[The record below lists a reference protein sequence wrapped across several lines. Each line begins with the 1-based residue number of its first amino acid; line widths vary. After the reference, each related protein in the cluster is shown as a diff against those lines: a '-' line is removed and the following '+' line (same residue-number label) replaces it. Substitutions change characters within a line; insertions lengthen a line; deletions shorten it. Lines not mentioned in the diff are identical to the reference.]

1 MLRVT
6 EILRPANRVIDSLVH
21 PDAAGDRREFERH
34 RAFILANLLG
44 GIAALVLLPLA
55 LALVGPITLPV
66 TLALAWLIAQI
77 PVAMFLS
84 RSGSIAMAHL
94 ASALLFASFIGAM
107 AALTGGIESF
117 ALLWLAIAPLEA
129 ALSGSRKVIGI
140 VAAASAAIVAGL
152 ALADPLA
159 LPRFAF
165 PGADISK
172 AAMEAVTGAAALAYA
187 GVLALRID
195 WDNRRGRQLLRER
208 EAKYWLVA
216 ENVTDVISLHAAD
229 GSVQFV
235 SPSVQ
240 SVVGVRRREVMG
252 KGLFARVH
260 VADRPAFLK
269 AISDAAMSG
278 EPANIEFRIRHS
290 SPGTHDGHCDYLW
303 LEMNARS
310 VERSVPGVEG
320 DVVAVYRDIS
330 DRKAHEAMLAEAR
343 EEAEA
348 ASAAKTRFLANVSH
362 ELRTPLNAIIGF
374 SDLLRNTPHLL
385 QNAEKSGEYIDLI
398 HDSGRHLLQVVNDIL
413 DMSKIETGNFDLVVE
428 PFDLAETIEACVR
441 MMRGEADKKDIE
453 LIADVP
459 KSLREFSADSRACKQ
474 ILLNL
479 ISNAVKFSDAGNTVV
494 VAAHRERDH
503 LVMRVRDRGIGI
515 AREDLDR
522 LGKPFFQAN
531 SGYNR
536 AHEGTGL
543 GLSVVKGLAE
553 LHGGDVEFESRLGKG
568 TTVSVRLPWTGAAH
582 EDKLPQEQPA
592 PARKIA

>member
-6 EILRPANRVIDSLVH
+6 EILRPANRVIDTLVH

-34 RAFILANLLG
+34 RAFILANLAG
-44 GIAALVLLPLA
+44 GIAALVLLPLT
-55 LALVGPITLPV
+55 LALFGPITLPV

-84 RSGSIAMAHL
+84 RSGSIATAHL
-94 ASALLFASFIGAM
+94 ASALLFAAFIGAM

-140 VAAASAAIVAGL
+140 VAGVSAGIVAGL
-152 ALADPLA
+152 AMIDPA
-159 LPRFAF
+159 GLPRFAF
-165 PGADISK
+165 PGTEISQ
-172 AAMEAVTGAAALAYA
+172 AALEAVAGAAALAYA

-195 WDNRRGRQLLRER
+195 WDNRRGRMLLHER

-216 ENVTDVISLHAAD
+216 ENVTDVISLHTAD
-229 GSVQFV
+229 GAVQFV

-240 SVVGVRRREVMG
+240 SVVGVARREVMG
-252 KGLFARVH
+252 KGLFSRVH

-269 AISDAAMSG
+269 AISDAARSG
-278 EPANIEFRIRHS
+278 ERARIEFRVRRG
-290 SPGTHDGHCDYLW
+290 SPASADGHCEYLW

-310 VERSVPGVEG
+310 VDRAVPGVEG
-320 DVVAVYRDIS
+320 DVVAVCRDIS
-330 DRKAHEAMLAEAR
+330 DRKANEAMLAEAR

-374 SDLLRNTPHLL
+374 SDLLRNSPHLM

-428 PFDLAETIEACVR
+428 PFDLPETMEACVR
-441 MMRGEADKKDIE
+441 MMRGEADRKEIE
-453 LIADVP
+453 LVSDVP
-459 KSLREFSADSRACKQ
+459 KSLQEFSADKRACKQ

-479 ISNAVKFSDAGNTVV
+479 LSNAVKFSDAGSTVV
-494 VAAHRERDH
+494 VTARRERDH

-515 AREDLDR
+515 ARDDLER
-522 LGKPFFQAN
+522 LGMPFFQAN
-531 SGYNR
+531 SGYDR

-553 LHGGDVEFESRLGKG
+553 LHGGAVEFDSRLGKG
-568 TTVSVRLPWTGAAH
+568 TTVSVRLPWYEAEDEAATPG
-582 EDKLPQEQPA
+582 ERPA